1 MADIVFHDVMPHPLR
16 ELGRGEDTLW
26 HGQHTF
32 TQGGTYGIFA
42 ESGRGKTTALSL
54 IAGIRKDY
62 SGNLII
68 QDAPTSKWTD
78 NQWSAWRAHSLSIV
92 PQGLR
97 LFDNLTALENI
108 QFVASRFEGSAS
120 RDQIEAWAERLGI
133 QSLLHKKTFILS
145 FGQRQRIALIRALSK
160 PYQWLLLDEPFSHLD
175 KANQAMVWELVLDD
189 IQSKQAGLII
199 TSLDADNKLIEL
211 TIKKV

>member
-26 HGQHTF
+26 YGRHTF
-32 TQGGTYGIFA
+32 IQGDTYGIFA

-62 SGNLII
+62 SGRLTI
-68 QDAPTSKWTD
+68 QGNSTQKWSD
-78 NQWSAWRAHSLSIV
+78 NQWSAWRAHSLSVV

-97 LFDNLTALENI
+97 LFDNLTAFENI
-108 QFVASRFEGSAS
+108 QFVASCFEGSAS
-120 RDQIEAWAERLGI
+120 RNQIETWAERLGI
-133 QSLLHKKTFILS
+133 QSLLHKKTSILS
-145 FGQRQRIALIRALSK
+145 FGQRQRIALLRALSK

-175 KANQAMVWELVLDD
+175 RANQAIIWELVLDD

-199 TSLDADNKLIEL
+199 TSLDTDNKLIDL

>member
-1 MADIVFHDVMPHPLR
+1 MANIVFHDVMPHPLR

-26 HGQHTF
+26 YGQHTF
-32 TQGGTYGIFA
+32 TQGETYGVFA

-62 SGNLII
+62 SGSLII
-68 QDAPTSKWTD
+68 QGIPSTNWTD
-78 NQWSAWRAHSLSIV
+78 NQWSAWRAHSLSIL
-92 PQGLR
+92 PQGLC

-108 QFVASRFEGSAS
+108 EFVSSRFEGSVS
-120 RDQIEAWAERLGI
+120 RGQIESWAGRLGV
-133 QSLLHKKTFILS
+133 QSLLHKKTSILS

-175 KANQAMVWELVLDD
+175 KANQAIVWERG
-189 IQSKQAGLII
+189 K
-199 TSLDADNKLIEL
+199 KLE
-211 TIKKV
+211 TAHQKVDSGRRSCNEN

>member
-1 MADIVFHDVMPHPLR
+1 MADIVFHDVMPQPLR

-26 HGQHTF
+26 YGRHTF
-32 TQGGTYGIFA
+32 AQGESYGIFA

-62 SGNLII
+62 SGSLVI
-68 QDAPTSKWTD
+68 QDNPTQNWSD
-78 NQWSAWRAHSLSIV
+78 SQWSAWRADGLSIV

-108 QFVASRFEGSAS
+108 QFVASRFEGSACQ
-120 RDQIEAWAERLGI
+120 DQIEDWARDLGV
-133 QSLLHKKTFILS
+133 QPLLHKKTSILS

-160 PYQWLLLDEPFSHLD
+160 PYKWLLLDEPFSHLD
-175 KANQAMVWELVLDD
+175 KTNQAIVWELVMAD

-199 TSLDADNKLIEL
+199 TSLDPDNKLIDL

>member
-32 TQGGTYGIFA
+32 AQGETYGIFA

-62 SGNLII
+62 SGRLTI
-68 QDAPTSKWTD
+68 QGNPSQKWSD

-97 LFDNLTALENI
+97 LFDKLTALENI
-108 QFVASRFEGSAS
+108 QFVANRFEGSAS
-120 RDQIEAWAERLGI
+120 LDEIEAWAERLGV
-133 QSLLHKKTFILS
+133 QSLLHKKTSILS
-145 FGQRQRIALIRALSK
+145 FGQRQRIALLRALSK

-175 KANQAMVWELVLDD
+175 RANQAVVWELVLDD
-189 IQSKQAGLII
+189 IQSKHAGLII
-199 TSLDADNKLIEL
+199 TSLDTDNKLIDL

>member
-1 MADIVFHDVMPHPLR
+1 MIIKVTSRKHPI
-16 ELGRGEDTLW
+16 DKNY
-26 HGQHTF
+26 GQHTF
-32 TQGGTYGIFA
+32 TQGETYGVFA

-62 SGNLII
+62 SGSLII
-68 QDAPTSKWTD
+68 QGIPSTNWTD
-78 NQWSAWRAHSLSIV
+78 NQWSAWRAHSLSIL

-108 QFVASRFEGSAS
+108 EFVSSRFEGSVS
-120 RDQIEAWAERLGI
+120 RGQIESWAGRLGV
-133 QSLLHKKTFILS
+133 QSLLHKKASILS

-175 KANQAMVWELVLDD
+175 KANQAIIWELVLDD

-199 TSLDADNKLIEL
+199 TSLDADNKLIDL

>member
-16 ELGRGEDTLW
+16 ELGRSEDTLW
-26 HGQHTF
+26 HGRHTF
-32 TQGGTYGIFA
+32 TQGETYGIFA

-133 QSLLHKKTFILS
+133 QSLLHKKTSILS
-145 FGQRQRIALIRALSK
+145 FGQRQRIALLRALSK

-175 KANQAMVWELVLDD
+175 KANQAIVWELVLDD
-189 IQSKQAGLII
+189 IQSKHAGLII
-199 TSLDADNKLIEL
+199 TSLDTDNKLIDL

>member
-1 MADIVFHDVMPHPLR
+1 MAEIIFYDVMPHPLR
-16 ELGRGEDTLW
+16 ELHRGEDTLW
-26 HGQHTF
+26 HGRHTF
-32 TQGGTYGIFA
+32 TQGTAYGIFA

-62 SGNLII
+62 SGRLTI
-68 QDAPTSKWTD
+68 QGDSTQKWSD
-78 NQWSAWRAHSLSIV
+78 NQWSAWRAHSLSVV

-108 QFVASRFEGSAS
+108 DFVASRFEDAAS
-120 RDQIEAWAERLGI
+120 QAQIEYWAEQLGVH
-133 QSLLHKKTFILS
+133 SLLGKKTSILS

-175 KANQAMVWELVLDD
+175 KANQAIVWDLVLED

-199 TSLDADNKLIEL
+199 TSLDSDNKLIDL

>member
-1 MADIVFHDVMPHPLR
+1 MAEFIFHDVMPHPLR
-16 ELGRGEDTLW
+16 ELHRGEATLW
-26 HGQHTF
+26 HGRHTF
-32 TQGGTYGIFA
+32 TQGTAYGIFA

-62 SGNLII
+62 SGRLTI
-68 QDAPTSKWTD
+68 QGDSTQKWSD
-78 NQWSAWRAHSLSIV
+78 NQWSAWRAHSLSVV

-108 QFVASRFEGSAS
+108 DFVASRFEDAAS
-120 RDQIEAWAERLGI
+120 QAQIEYWAEQLGVH
-133 QSLLHKKTFILS
+133 SLLGKKTSILS

-175 KANQAMVWELVLDD
+175 KANQAIVWDLVLED

-199 TSLDADNKLIEL
+199 TSLDSDNKLIDL

>member
-1 MADIVFHDVMPHPLR
+1 MAEIVFHDVMPHPLR

-26 HGQHTF
+26 YGRHTF
-32 TQGGTYGIFA
+32 IQGDTYGIFA

-62 SGNLII
+62 SGRLII
-68 QDAPTSKWTD
+68 QGDLSSKWTD
-78 NQWSAWRAHSLSIV
+78 SQWSAWRAHSLSIV

-108 QFVASRFEGSAS
+108 QFVARRFEGSAT
-120 RDQIEAWAERLGI
+120 RNQIEGWAERLGI
-133 QSLLHKKTFILS
+133 QSLLHKKTSILS

-175 KANQAMVWELVLDD
+175 KANQAIVWELVLDD

-199 TSLDADNKLIEL
+199 TSLDTDNKLIDL

>member
-16 ELGRGEDTLW
+16 ELSRGEDTLW
-26 HGQHTF
+26 HGQHAF
-32 TQGGTYGIFA
+32 TQGETYGIFA

-62 SGNLII
+62 SGSLMIHG
-68 QDAPTSKWTD
+68 DSSSKWTD
-78 NQWSAWRAHSLSIV
+78 NQWSAWRAQSLSIV

-120 RDQIEAWAERLGI
+120 RDQIEEWAERLGVL
-133 QSLLHKKTFILS
+133 SLLHKKTSILS
-145 FGQRQRIALIRALSK
+145 FGQRQRIALLRAL
-160 PYQWLLLDEPFSHLD
+160 
-175 KANQAMVWELVLDD
+175 
-189 IQSKQAGLII
+189 
-199 TSLDADNKLIEL
+199 
-211 TIKKV
+211 